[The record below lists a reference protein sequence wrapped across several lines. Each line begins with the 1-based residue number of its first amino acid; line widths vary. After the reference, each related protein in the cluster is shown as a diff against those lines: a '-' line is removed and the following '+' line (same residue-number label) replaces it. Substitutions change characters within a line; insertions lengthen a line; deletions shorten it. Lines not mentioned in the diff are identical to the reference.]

1 MPSAYANQSAGEL
14 SSMCDAPQTT
24 EALTV
29 RRSRD
34 AGGVGFHSTQ
44 KSVLEV
50 LEEVWKSEPRGK
62 EGQGT
67 EEQTRPSRKL
77 GIGSWRE
84 AKVSCRP
91 RLRLVVGGMAL
102 GFCRVGAIVSVERP
116 GPLPLMPSNQVG
128 PRASSGVIVSDTRR
142 AGQCE
147 ARAIR
152 A

>member
-50 LEEVWKSEPRGK
+50 LEEVWKSEPRGRK
-62 EGQGT
+62 DKGQKNRQGH
-67 EEQTRPSRKL
+67 S
-77 GIGSWRE
+77 GSLELE
-84 AKVSCRP
+84 A
-91 RLRLVVGGMAL
+91 GGK
-102 GFCRVGAIVSVERP
+102 
-116 GPLPLMPSNQVG
+116 QK
-128 PRASSGVIVSDTRR
+128 
-142 AGQCE
+142 
-147 ARAIR
+147 
-152 A
+152 